1 MVYIATDPDAD
12 LNTSV
17 GDGQCVAYV
26 KKAAKTPASSLW
38 AEGEHVRGADL
49 QRGTAIAMFQDRE
62 YKNATN
68 GTSHAAIYLGQDGKG
83 IQVHDQW
90 VKKGG
95 ERHVVQP
102 RTIRFK
108 GGKGLPVDDG
118 DAYSVIA

>member
-26 KKAAKTPASSLW
+26 KKAAKTPASSRW
-38 AEGEHVRGADL
+38 KEGEHVRGADL
-49 QRGTAIAMFQDRE
+49 KRGTAIATCQDGE

-68 GTSHAAIYLGQDGKG
+68 GTSHAAIYLGQTNKG

-90 VKKGG
+90 VKENG
-95 ERHVVQP
+95 ERYVVQP
-102 RTIRFK
+102 RTISFR
-108 GGKGLPVDDG
+108 GGTGRPANDG